1 MVDAFCHVPSS
12 QWSAAV
18 SACTA
23 IGGENGSVTVH
34 FTAAGLALNADR
46 DTIAIAVRF
55 SGESGTGR
63 TRRAVRIADLVA
75 DGSVPVEVA
84 VDDEGRLSVR
94 GVTIDGW
101 KTAQASSSAPKVRPS
116 TNLTINVSPTDLQT
130 LLTAVSSASL
140 SKRQEL
146 DGKLLLTVRDAGHD
160 GTAVLTASAAGM
172 FAAATSTVNGEL
184 ISHRRSDTFRD
195 VWLHGPALL
204 AASAALD
211 AKAPSWQLGIATT
224 ATHHRVTLRDG
235 SVDITVTVDP
245 TTVPD
250 IAAAM
255 STPTRARYWDLDIA
269 ELPTLAAFLE
279 RLPKPLAGTS
289 PFAQIRNDRGGDGTP
304 HQAQVTVHI
313 NGLIRKCT
321 AKAARRRDGLAKDIT
336 TTCAEDVA
344 VDVPL
349 AQLQALV
356 ATAQAHRSPS
366 LFLRGYA
373 PYRTMSKLF
382 AYPCPDRQGTFTAVT
397 VGRVPTPT

>member
-18 SACTA
+18 SACNA

-46 DTIAIAVRF
+46 DTNAISVRF

-75 DGSVPVEVA
+75 DGSAPVEVA

-146 DGKLLLTVRDAGHD
+146 DGKLLLAVRDAGHD

-235 SVDITVTVDP
+235 SVDITVT
-245 TTVPD
+245 
-250 IAAAM
+250 
-255 STPTRARYWDLDIA
+255 
-269 ELPTLAAFLE
+269 
-279 RLPKPLAGTS
+279 
-289 PFAQIRNDRGGDGTP
+289 
-304 HQAQVTVHI
+304 
-313 NGLIRKCT
+313 
-321 AKAARRRDGLAKDIT
+321 
-336 TTCAEDVA
+336 
-344 VDVPL
+344 
-349 AQLQALV
+349 
-356 ATAQAHRSPS
+356 
-366 LFLRGYA
+366 
-373 PYRTMSKLF
+373 
-382 AYPCPDRQGTFTAVT
+382 
-397 VGRVPTPT
+397 